1 LIFAILAGYI
11 NDWTTSMTATGTLYI
26 ISAPSGA
33 GKTSLVKAILAGDSQ
48 VRVSVS
54 DTTRVMR
61 DGEQNGVDYNFVTM
75 QTFDRQIEEHV
86 YLEYADVFTNKYG
99 TSKNWV
105 DAQLVSGV
113 DVVLEIDWQGA
124 QQVRNLVK
132 DAVSIFIL
140 PPSQA
145 ELRSRLQGRGTDEQA
160 VVDHRMENSV
170 GEIEHYAEFDYL
182 VINDQFEVA
191 LQELLCIFKAQ
202 RLRQAQQ
209 QLRHEKL
216 LTDLL
221 VK

>member
-1 LIFAILAGYI
+1 MI
-11 NDWTTSMTATGTLYI
+11 ATGTLYI

-33 GKTSLVKAILAGDSQ
+33 GKTSLVKSVLAGDNQ

-54 DTTRVMR
+54 DTTRTMR
-61 DGEQNGVDYNFVTM
+61 EGESDGVDYNFVSM
-75 QTFDRQIEEHV
+75 QTFDRQIEERL

-99 TSKNWV
+99 TSKKWV
-105 DAQLVSGV
+105 DAQLASGV
-113 DVVLEIDWQGA
+113 DVILEIDWQGA
-124 QQVRNLVK
+124 QQVRSLVK
-132 DAVSIFIL
+132 DAISIFIL
-140 PPSQA
+140 PPSQS

-182 VINDQFEVA
+182 IINDEFESA

-202 RLRQAQQ
+202 RLRLAQQ
-209 QLRHEKL
+209 QLRHAKL
-216 LTDLL
+216 LADLL